1 MTTATILSFLCG
13 LLGSG
18 ILLAIFWRLQ
28 KNSQTSTAA
37 SPEEAMAPVIEAL
50 RTQSA
55 ADLQTQTQTQMKM
68 QAELNKQL
76 SDQMAQQMSLRFEAM
91 ATKFFEEKSTK
102 ITDQNVKDLSS
113 LLEPFKERLKDFEK
127 KVEEA
132 YTTERTERGTLR
144 GELNK
149 LMDLN
154 IRMSSE
160 TENLTKALKGDNKVM
175 GNWGEMILENILDR
189 SGLRKGE
196 EYIVQGTDLSLKNVD
211 GQSIRPDVI
220 VNLPDNKHII
230 VDSKVS
236 LVAYENYSQ
245 ADTAEQQEA
254 AARLHVNSIKAHI
267 DGLSAKKYSSSE
279 QLSTPDFVILFMP
292 IEPAFALA
300 FKHKPDLLQY
310 AWDKNVALVSPT
322 TLLTT
327 LRTVAAIWKQD
338 RQEKNA
344 LEIARRGGQ
353 LYDKFAAL
361 VEDIED
367 LGKKIEATQK
377 SHGHVMNKLNEGTGN
392 LIRQVEMLRE
402 LGAKAEKKLITQGK
416 NPPL

>member
-1 MTTATILSFLCG
+1 MNTSIILSFLGG

-18 ILLAIFWRLQ
+18 ILLMIFWRLQ
-28 KNSQTSTAA
+28 KKSTPTTTGQTAVEMQA
-37 SPEEAMAPVIEAL
+37 QAQA
-50 RTQSA
+50 
-55 ADLQTQTQTQMKM
+55 QTQAQLQM
-68 QAELNKQL
+68 QSQLNQQL
-76 SDQMAQQMSLRFEAM
+76 SEQLSQQMSLRFEAM
-91 ATKFFEEKSTK
+91 ANKFFEEKSTK
-102 ITDQNVKDLSS
+102 ITDQNVKS
-113 LLEPFKERLKDFEK
+113 LTTMLEPFKERLKDFEK
-127 KVEEA
+127 KVEDT
-132 YTTERTERGTLR
+132 YSLERAERGTLR

-154 IRMSSE
+154 VRMSSE
-160 TENLTKALKGDNKVM
+160 AENLTKALKGDNKTM

-196 EYIVQGTDLSLKNVD
+196 EYIIQGTDMSLRNSD

-220 VNLPDNKHII
+220 IHLPDHKHII

-236 LVAYENYSQ
+236 LVAYESYAQ
-245 ADTAEQQEA
+245 AETSELRDASA
-254 AARLHVNSIKAHI
+254 KMHVESLKRHI

-292 IEPAFALA
+292 IEPAFAVA
-300 FKHKPDLLQY
+300 FKYKPDLLQY
-310 AWDKNVALVSPT
+310 AWDRNVALVSPT

-327 LRTVAAIWKQD
+327 LRTVSAIWKQD

-353 LYDKFAAL
+353 LYDKFASL
-361 VEDIED
+361 VDDLDD
-367 LGKKIEATQK
+367 LGKKIDATQK
-377 SHGHVMNKLNEGTGN
+377 SHGQVMGKLNEGSGN

-402 LGAKAEKKLITQGK
+402 LGAKTEKKMISKQ
-416 NPPL
+416 P